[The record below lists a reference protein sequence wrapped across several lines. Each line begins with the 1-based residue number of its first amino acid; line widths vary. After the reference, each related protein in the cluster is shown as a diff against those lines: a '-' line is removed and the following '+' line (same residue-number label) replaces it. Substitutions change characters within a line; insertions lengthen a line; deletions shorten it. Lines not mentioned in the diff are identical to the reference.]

1 MVQLAVSLL
10 RLTDAA
16 RRNAAA
22 LTCALLAGASI
33 GCALKSPPAHGAIVG
48 DALPKTTTIP
58 PAWKANARAGDVTN
72 DWLKSFNDPALDAIV
87 AEAIANNTDLRE
99 AAARVVIARESVTVV
114 GSALLPQVGAVVGG
128 RRTDDEGE
136 KGSNSSIAYADVA
149 WELDVWGRLR
159 AQKAAARAAYEATA
173 LDFSYARQSLAALTA
188 KGWYL
193 ATETRQLLALGEE
206 SVNIYRKLLDLV
218 MIRRKA
224 GKVSDLDVVNS
235 RADLKQAQSEVER
248 GRLLYGEARR
258 ALEVL
263 LGRYPA
269 AEIETAARYPTLPAS
284 VAAGQPTTLLER
296 RPDIVAAEREVVA
309 AFREHE
315 AAKLALLPDFS
326 LSLLGGRISDPIL
339 SLLRLNPWLVSTAI
353 GAFIPIYEG
362 GALRATI
369 RITTAQQAEAV
380 ARYGS
385 ITLAAFREVENTL
398 ANEDLLAARLALEE
412 RAALDRQTA
421 VRIGTEQYRAGRLDE
436 LSVSQLQAS
445 DIATEAVVIKLRS
458 AQFANRVRLHLALG
472 GSFDATP
479 AITPPTP

>member
-1 MVQLAVSLL
+1 MVQLAVPVF
-10 RLTDAA
+10 RLTRAA
-16 RRNAAA
+16 HRTIAAVC
-22 LTCALLAGASI
+22 CAILVGASLS
-33 GCALKSPPAHGAIVG
+33 CALKSPPTHGAIVR
-48 DALPKTTTIP
+48 DALPKSTTIP
-58 PAWKANARAGDVTN
+58 PAWKANARTGDVTN

-99 AAARVVIARESVTVV
+99 AAARVAIARQSVTIV
-114 GSALLPQVGAVVGG
+114 GSALLPQVSAEGGA
-128 RRTDDEGE
+128 RRTDDEGK
-136 KGSNSSIAYADVA
+136 KGSNSSIAYAGVG

-159 AQKAAARAAYEATA
+159 AQKAAARAEYEATA
-173 LDFSYARQSLAALTA
+173 LDYSYARQSLAALAA

-193 ATETRQLLALGEE
+193 ATETRQLLALAEE
-206 SVNIYRKLLDLV
+206 SVHVYTTLLDLV

-235 RADLKQAQSEVER
+235 RADLQQAESSVEAAR
-248 GRLLYGEARR
+248 QLYGESRR

-269 AEIETAARYPTLPAS
+269 AEIATAATYPTLPAP
-284 VAAGQPTTLLER
+284 AASGLPTTLLER

-326 LSLLGGRISDPIL
+326 LSLLGGRLSDPIL
-339 SLLRLNPWLVSTAI
+339 SLLRLNPWLVSAAI
-353 GAFIPIYEG
+353 GAFVPIYEG

-369 RITTAQQAEAV
+369 RIATAQQAEAV
-380 ARYGS
+380 AHYGT

-398 ANEDLLAARLALEE
+398 ANEDLLAARLAFEE
-412 RAALDRQTA
+412 RAVVDRQAA
-421 VRIGTEQYRAGRLDE
+421 VRIANEQYRAGRLDQ
-436 LSVSQLQAS
+436 LSVSQLQA
-445 DIATEAVVIKLRS
+445 DEIAAEAVVIKLRS
-458 AQFANRVRLHLALG
+458 VQIDNRVRLHLALG

-479 AITPPTP
+479 ATTLPMP